1 MTVVPPRI
9 VAWAGRPMEEMLPP
23 ARDRESLVKAA
34 RMYFLDGR
42 SQDDIA
48 RVLGTGRSN
57 VSRMLAAAR
66 EQRIVEIRVHGR
78 AGRDLE
84 LEEALRLRFDLEPVR
99 VAAFSTDAN
108 VISDVGELAAE
119 WLDETLKDDQV
130 VGLSWGKTLQAMVDA
145 LSVDRPRAV
154 EVVPLLGGL
163 SSTASLASGEE
174 LVRAMAG
181 KLGGSY
187 RYLHAPALLRS
198 HAAQQALLAEPAVA
212 SSLEHALSADV
223 ALVGLGALGVGSSAQ
238 VLEGLH
244 LTWAQHRALLDAGA
258 VGDVCCRFYNADGQ
272 PVASVAQD
280 RVLAVTLGGLKRI
293 PTVVGVAAGREKA
306 VGVLGALR
314 GRIVTGL
321 ITDASLAHAILASAS
336 GPDGPSQTATTAHA

>member
-1 MTVVPPRI
+1 
-9 VAWAGRPMEEMLPP
+9 MEEMLPP

-66 EQRIVEIRVHGR
+66 EQGIVEIRVHGQ
-78 AGRDLE
+78 AGRDLD
-84 LEEALRLRFDLEPVR
+84 LERALRQRFDLEPVR
-99 VAAFSTDAN
+99 VAAFSTEAN
-108 VISDVGELAAE
+108 AIADVGELAAE

-130 VGLSWGKTLQAMVDA
+130 VALAWGTTLQAMVDA
-145 LSVDRPRAV
+145 LSVDRPRTV
-154 EVVPLLGGL
+154 EVVPLVGGL
-163 SSTASLASGEE
+163 SSSASLASGEE
-174 LVRAMAG
+174 LVRALAG
-181 KLGGSY
+181 KVGGTY

-198 HAAQQALLAEPAVA
+198 HAAQQALLAEPAIA
-212 SSLEHALSADV
+212 STLEHALSANI
-223 ALVGLGALGVGSSAQ
+223 ALVGIGAFGVGSSAQ

-244 LTWAQHRALLDAGA
+244 LTPAQRRALRDAGA
-258 VGDVCCRFYNADGQ
+258 VGDTCCRFYDAEGQ

-280 RVLAVTLGGLKRI
+280 RVLAVTLEDLKRI

-306 VGVLGALR
+306 PGVLGAVR
-314 GRIVTGL
+314 GRIVNGL
-321 ITDASLAHAILASAS
+321 VTDAGLAHAVLASADDDRGRRS
-336 GPDGPSQTATTAHA
+336 RTATTQHA

>member
-1 MTVVPPRI
+1 
-9 VAWAGRPMEEMLPP
+9 MEEMLPP

-34 RMYFLDGR
+34 RMYFIDGR
-42 SQDDIA
+42 SQDDVA

-66 EQRIVEIRVHGR
+66 EQGIVEIRVHGH

-84 LEEALRLRFDLEPVR
+84 VERALRQRFDLEPVR
-99 VAAFSTDAN
+99 VAAFSTEAN
-108 VISDVGELAAE
+108 VIADVGELAAE

-130 VGLSWGKTLQAMVDA
+130 IALSWGTTLQAMVGA

-154 EVVPLLGGL
+154 EVVPLVGEL
-163 SSTASLASGEE
+163 SSAASLASGEE

-212 SSLEHALSADV
+212 SSLEHALSADI
-223 ALVGLGALGVGSSAQ
+223 ALVGVGTLGVGSSAQ

-244 LTWAQHRALLDAGA
+244 LTRAQHRALLDAGA
-258 VGDVCCRFYNADGQ
+258 VGDLCCRFYNADGQ

-280 RVLAVTLGGLKRI
+280 RVLAVTLEDLKRI
-293 PTVVGVAAGREKA
+293 PTVVGVAAGREKVA
-306 VGVLGALR
+306 GVLGALR
-314 GRIVTGL
+314 GRFINGL
-321 ITDASLAHAILASAS
+321 VTDASLAQAILANDG
-336 GPDGPSQTATTAHA
+336 GPDRPSQTATRA